1 MTDPADRAARPGLRG
16 RARYIVST
24 VLASFGGNDLRAL
37 VIMTCASIV
46 GRALFSQP
54 INGDFE
60 LVEIGCAIAIF
71 AFLPYCQITRS
82 NVIVDFF
89 TAEASMRTK
98 ASLDLAGNALFTL
111 IAALIT
117 WRAVLGG
124 LDLKRY
130 GETTMILAIPS
141 WWGYVAAVPCAGV
154 LTIVCLYTTWRSY
167 RELTTGRAAPRE
179 GPGVV

>member
-1 MTDPADRAARPGLRG
+1 MTDHTDPEARPSLLG
-16 RARYIVST
+16 RALYVVST
-24 VLASFGGNDLRAL
+24 VLASFGGLVLLAL
-37 VIMTCASIV
+37 LILTCASIL
-46 GRALFSQP
+46 GRALFSEP

-71 AFLPYCQITRS
+71 AFLPYCQITRG

-89 TAEASMRTK
+89 TANASMRVK

-111 IAALIT
+111 IAGLIT

-130 GETTMILAIPS
+130 GETSMILAIPS

-154 LTIVCLYTTWRSY
+154 LTIVCLYTTWRSF
-167 RELTTGRAAPRE
+167 RELTTGRPVPRE
-179 GPGVV
+179 GPGVA